1 MGESGGKF
9 NELRLDRDKSTII
22 GLQGCE
28 EHVRT
33 TKKHRTIPLFYRVS
47 LLRFRGTTRSS
58 ATARVLNTYFIIF
71 QRVQSRN
78 GFYDRVDRTDARGHR
93 PPRHDSPHVPNNFIP
108 TVQRL
113 AINLSP
119 DDLSPGIL
127 FPTFT

>member
-1 MGESGGKF
+1 M
-9 NELRLDRDKSTII
+9 
-22 GLQGCE
+22 
-28 EHVRT
+28 

-58 ATARVLNTYFIIF
+58 AGERGGARSGATARVLNTYFIIF

-93 PPRHDSPHVPNNFIP
+93 PPGHDSPHVSNNFIPP

>member
-1 MGESGGKF
+1 MRRTCKNDEETPNNSVILPRALTSF
-9 NELRLDRDKSTII
+9 
-22 GLQGCE
+22 QGNKAE
-28 EHVRT
+28 Q
-33 TKKHRTIPLFYRVS
+33 
-47 LLRFRGTTRSS
+47 RGAARNS

-71 QRVQSRN
+71 QRVQSGN

-93 PPRHDSPHVPNNFIP
+93 PPRQNSPHVPNNFIP